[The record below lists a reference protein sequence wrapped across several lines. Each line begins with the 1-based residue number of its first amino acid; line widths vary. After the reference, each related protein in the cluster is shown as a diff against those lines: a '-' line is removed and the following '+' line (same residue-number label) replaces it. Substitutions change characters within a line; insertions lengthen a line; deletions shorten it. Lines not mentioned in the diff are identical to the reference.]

1 LECGYRR
8 RTGRPEEPGLDRLL
22 APERSMTAERNHVV
36 SGLIAKRAE
45 LAGIIHELQRAARST
60 PG

>member
-1 LECGYRR
+1 
-8 RTGRPEEPGLDRLL
+8 
-22 APERSMTAERNHVV
+22 MTAERNHVV